1 MESLNQL
8 IERLQHLHLEQAR
21 ILQALENIVAADNAT
36 DIVEHVEPNTT
47 QVAVPVSTVPVTV
60 PVPTV
65 LAPVRDTVFHIGQ

>member
-21 ILQALENIVAADNAT
+21 ILQALENIVTTDDAADV
-36 DIVEHVEPNTT
+36 VEHVEPNTT
-47 QVAVPVSTVPVTV
+47 PVAVPVSTVPVTV

-65 LAPVRDTVFHIGQ
+65 LVPVRDTVFHIGQ